1 MHQTIETPDSAAFVT
16 VFARNLVYAYKFRII
31 QKTTRI
37 FFYKLENP
45 RSIVNKYTLQVS
57 RTLKTGKAFK
67 QGK

>member
-1 MHQTIETPDSAAFVT
+1 MHQTIETPDSAAFAT

-45 RSIVNKYTLQVS
+45 EINCK
-57 RTLKTGKAFK
+57 
-67 QGK
+67 